1 MAVQLLAQ
9 PDALRCVTRLACAS
23 RAPLLVRGLALRWAY
38 MKTALL
44 VLTTSLV
51 GVAWADGLP
60 LKNGRYPGEVLVF
73 TLTAEQVQV
82 IEHYRTCQFE
92 RSQAM
97 NSYTPYVF
105 KLTASQAEALRSK
118 KGFTPDLFQV
128 YETYLGF
135 NDAGPHWNLILRF
148 SEKEFEVPLDLVI
161 RNAEAKAAHREQGW
175 KTPNPCFPEL
185 TKP

>member
-1 MAVQLLAQ
+1 
-9 PDALRCVTRLACAS
+9 
-23 RAPLLVRGLALRWAY
+23 

-135 NDAGPHWNLILRF
+135 NDAGPHWNLILRCLKF
-148 SEKEFEVPLDLVI
+148 PSTWLFETQKRRPRIESRAGRRQTLASLS
-161 RNAEAKAAHREQGW
+161 
-175 KTPNPCFPEL
+175 
-185 TKP
+185 